1 MDKKKLLS
9 HITVEEFEEIL
20 DNYVNKLIVG
30 LGNYSS
36 IINVNP
42 TIPTP
47 PFPRYDT
54 YQPWC
59 GEVKDNIWYDGKNG
73 NL

>member
-1 MDKKKLLS
+1 MDKKELLS

-20 DNYVNKLIVG
+20 DNYVNKLIIG
-30 LGNYSS
+30 LGNYSHT
-36 IINVNP
+36 INVNP

-47 PFPRYDT
+47 PVPRYDT

-59 GEVKDNIWYDGKNG
+59 GGIDDNIWYDGKNG

>member
-1 MDKKKLLS
+1 MDKKELLS

-30 LGNYSS
+30 LGNYSHT
-36 IINVNP
+36 INVSP
-42 TIPTP
+42 TIPTHP
-47 PFPRYDT
+47 TPRYDM

-59 GEVKDNIWYDGKNG
+59 STDNIWYDGKNG